1 MNMIQVLAD
10 QLADMRE
17 ERERLKREN
26 AVLRQELK
34 LRLANEFIKNY
45 EFSENDAEV
54 AAGRCITH
62 MVLHNEGAE

>member
-1 MNMIQVLAD
+1 MNTIQVMAD

-17 ERERLKREN
+17 ECDRLKREN

-34 LRLANEFIKNY
+34 LRLVNQFIEDY

-62 MVLHNEGAE
+62 MILHNEGAE